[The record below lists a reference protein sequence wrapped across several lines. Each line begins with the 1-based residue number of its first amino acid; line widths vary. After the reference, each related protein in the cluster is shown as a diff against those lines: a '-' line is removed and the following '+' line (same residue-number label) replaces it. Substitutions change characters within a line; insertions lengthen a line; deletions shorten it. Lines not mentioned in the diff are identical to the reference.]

1 MFYERSNRFGVGGLI
16 PPAVK
21 NLIFI
26 NGVVYLMLILNNSLG
41 RTLMDNFALS
51 RYDIIHSYKI
61 WQFITYLFLH
71 DPGGF
76 LHILFNML
84 FLWMFGA
91 ELERE
96 WGTREF
102 LKYYFI
108 TGVGA
113 GVLNILL
120 SPAPTIGASGAIY
133 GVMLA
138 YALRFPDRLVYVYLL
153 FPVKVKFM
161 MGFLTLV
168 SFISTFS
175 PYSSGIAHAAHLGGI
190 LIGYFYLRSWT
201 LFYKI
206 KSIFGS
212 ISQKK
217 ADSNMKFTKG
227 GTDKTD
233 YYRRKIDEL
242 LDKINRVGYL
252 NLSEEEK
259 KMLEEG
265 SRYLR
270 EHEQQKYH

>member
-1 MFYERSNRFGVGGLI
+1 M

-26 NGVVYLMLILNNSLG
+26 NGVVYLMLILNSSLG
-41 RTLMDNFALS
+41 QVLIENFALS
-51 RYDIIHSYKI
+51 RYDLINSFKI
-61 WQFITYLFLH
+61 WQLATYMFLH

-108 TGVGA
+108 TGIGA
-113 GVLNILL
+113 GILNVLL
-120 SPAPTIGASGAIY
+120 SSAPTIGASGAIY

-138 YALRFPDRLVYVYLL
+138 YALRYPDRLVYVYML
-153 FPVKVKFM
+153 FPVKVKYM
-161 MGFLTLV
+161 MAFLTLV

-201 LFYKI
+201 IFYKI
-206 KSIFGS
+206 KSFWGNVS
-212 ISQKK
+212 TKK
-217 ADSNMKFTKG
+217 TDSHLKYTKG
-227 GTDKTD
+227 GADKTD

-252 NLSEEEK
+252 NLTEEEK
-259 KMLEEG
+259 KLLEEG

-270 EHEQQKYH
+270 EHDKQNTH